1 MKPSQEVMNYLRGRN
16 GTGPFWNADRETRF
30 KVPQE
35 LDRLCQADPKERIL
49 SNAYNELLNEL
60 RNTAKSAAVMRSLGE
75 AAKKL
80 LGI

>member
-16 GTGPFWNADRETRF
+16 GTGPFWNAD
-30 KVPQE
+30 
-35 LDRLCQADPKERIL
+35 CQTDPKERIL

-60 RNTAKSAAVMRSLGE
+60 RNTAKSAAVMRTLGE

>member
-1 MKPSQEVMNYLRGRN
+1 MKPSQEVMKYLRARN
-16 GTGPFWNADRETRF
+16 GTGPFWNADWEVRIS
-30 KVPQE
+30 VLQE
-35 LDRLCQADPKERIL
+35 LDRLCQTDPKERIL

-60 RNTAKSAAVMRSLGE
+60 RNTAKSAAVMRTLGE

>member
-1 MKPSQEVMNYLRGRN
+1 ML
-16 GTGPFWNADRETRF
+16 
-30 KVPQE
+30 QE
-35 LDRLCQADPKERIL
+35 LDNLSRFDPKERIL

-60 RNTAKSAAVMRSLGE
+60 RNTAKSAAVMRTLGE

>member
-16 GTGPFWNADRETRF
+16 GTGPFWNADWETRL
-30 KVPQE
+30 KVLQE
-35 LDRLCQADPKERIL
+35 LDNLSRFDPKERIL

-60 RNTAKSAAVMRSLGE
+60 RNTAKSAAVMRTLGE